1 MVKKV
6 KVNIFADMKEALEGA
21 AAYERGETVNLR
33 ITRVPSRPK
42 PLSAKEVRNIRQALN
57 ASQTL
62 FASYLNV
69 SPNAVRSWEQ
79 GTRRP
84 RQAALKLLLIAK
96 KNPRAL
102 LVA

>member
-1 MVKKV
+1 MAKKI
-6 KVNIFADMKEALEGA
+6 KVNIFDDMKQALQGA
-21 AAYERGETVNLR
+21 AAYERGEAVNLR
-33 ITRVPSRPK
+33 VTRVPSPPK
-42 PLSAKEVRNIRQALN
+42 AISAKEVRHIRKALN

-69 SPNAVRSWEQ
+69 SSNAVRSWEQ

-96 KNPRAL
+96 KNPKAL

>member
-1 MVKKV
+1 MPKKI
-6 KVNIFADMKEALEGA
+6 KVNIFDDMKEALQDV
-21 AAYERGETVNLR
+21 AAYERGEPVNLR
-33 ITRVPSRPK
+33 VTRIPARPK
-42 PLSAKEVRNIRQALN
+42 PISPKEVRHIRHSLK
-57 ASQTL
+57 ASQAL

-84 RQAALKLLLIAK
+84 RQAALKLLMIAK
-96 KNPRAL
+96 KNPKAL

>member
-1 MVKKV
+1 MAKKI
-6 KVNIFADMKEALEGA
+6 KVNIFDDLKEALREA
-21 AAYERGETVNLR
+21 AVYERGAAVNLR
-33 ITRVPSRPK
+33 VTRIPSRPK
-42 PLSAKEVRNIRQALN
+42 EISPREIRRIRRALK
-57 ASQTL
+57 ASQPL

-84 RQAALKLLLIAK
+84 RQAALKLLTIAK

>member
-1 MVKKV
+1 MAKKT
-6 KVNIFADMKEALEGA
+6 KVNIFDDMKEALRGA
-21 AAYERGETVNLR
+21 AAYERGESVDLCV
-33 ITRVPSRPK
+33 TRLPSRPK
-42 PLSAKEVRNIRQALN
+42 PISAKEVRHIRQALN

-84 RQAALKLLLIAK
+84 RQAALKLLHIAK
-96 KNPRAL
+96 KNPKAL